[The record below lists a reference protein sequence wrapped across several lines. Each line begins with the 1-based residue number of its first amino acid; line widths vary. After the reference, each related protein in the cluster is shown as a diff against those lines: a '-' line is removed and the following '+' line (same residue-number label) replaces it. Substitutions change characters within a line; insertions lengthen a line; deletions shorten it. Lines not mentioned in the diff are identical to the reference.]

1 MPLPFFRRSRLLVAC
16 AVAGAAG
23 LGAIGHPLWSIAEA
37 KDKDR
42 DKRAQLDEVDHV
54 ALAARLLKD
63 GHVDR
68 AEGVLRQ
75 VDLTAEGV
83 DLPRFH
89 TLQGLVFLK
98 REAHAK
104 ALESFEQAV
113 AAGQSEQIIHL
124 YLAQTHFALKDYPRT
139 LKALDQAGASGAEVP
154 GTFFM
159 RSQSH
164 WELGQHDAAFRAL
177 DAGLE
182 AFPTQ
187 SELSRIKLIYLI
199 DLGLFQEVSSVGEAY
214 LERANVTAEDYAA
227 VGEGLRRSK
236 QFGQARA
243 VLEAAHLR
251 FPEDEKLG
259 VLLAHTYLDEGHP
272 LIAAMLFEDQARSRP
287 QYALEA
293 AELYLKAGRFQRA
306 LYNNARVLDSAA
318 KMKQRL
324 AILLKQEQFNLVIGM
339 APSLSRL
346 DLLADQNIRYALA
359 YAYFKVGELNQA
371 ETHLKLVSEPKLFE
385 SALQLRKA
393 MATCKEAGWECL

>member
-1 MPLPFFRRSRLLVAC
+1 MPLPAFRRSRLVLGC
-16 AVAGAAG
+16 AVAAAG
-23 LGAIGHPLWSIAEA
+23 LGAIAHPLWSVAEA
-37 KDKDR
+37 KGGGR
-42 DKRAQLDEVDHV
+42 DERTQVDAVDHV

-75 VDLTAEGV
+75 IDLTVEGV

-98 REAHAK
+98 QEAHAK
-104 ALESFEQAV
+104 ALVSFEQAV

-124 YLAQTHFALKDYPRT
+124 YLAQAHFALKDYQRT
-139 LKALDQAGASGAEVP
+139 IKALDQAGASGAEVP

-164 WELGQHDAAFRAL
+164 WELGQHDAAFHAL
-177 DAGLE
+177 DAGLK
-182 AFPTQ
+182 AFPAQ
-187 SELSRIKLIYLI
+187 SELSRIKLIHLI
-199 DLGLFQEVSSVGEAY
+199 DLGLFQEVSSVGRAY

-227 VGEGLRRSK
+227 IGEGLRRSK
-236 QFGQARA
+236 QFAQARA
-243 VLEAAHLR
+243 VLESAHLR

-287 QYALEA
+287 RYSLEA
-293 AELYLKAGRFQRA
+293 AELYLKAGRFERA

-346 DLLADQNIRYALA
+346 ELLADQNIRYALA
-359 YAYFKVGELNQA
+359 YAYFKVGELEQA
-371 ETHLKLVSEPKLFE
+371 EAHLKQVNEPKLFD

-393 MATCKEAGWECL
+393 MATCKEAGWECF